1 MQDLH
6 KIYPETPAQNL
17 ALEELRSYYFSIHKK
32 LFMDDMLTRII
43 SIALAIGIIGYN
55 TLSLSQKGLDFSAN
69 PLGSGVELLTS
80 VLTGAILWVLLSVAF
95 VYLITHGIT
104 KLDHHEV
111 AKQFKEKLTAVSEQY
126 VGETQAGD
134 HVQLHINGEFIEG
147 GFFGLTTLN
156 HTVLTVTILRHAK
169 TDMGYKD
176 TGPLHLSF
184 QDNEVQLWAGVVR
197 KPGKKG
203 LEEAPA

>member
-6 KIYPETPAQNL
+6 KIYPETPVQNL

-32 LFMDDMLTRII
+32 LFMDDVLTRII
-43 SIALAIGIIGYN
+43 SIALAIVIIGYN
-55 TLSLSQKGLDFSAN
+55 VLSLSHKGLDFSAN
-69 PLGSGVELLTS
+69 PLGSGIELLTS
-80 VLTGAILWVLLSVAF
+80 FLTGVILWVLLSVAS

-111 AKQFKEKLTAVSEQY
+111 AEQFKEKLRTVSEQY
-126 VGETQAGD
+126 VGKTQAGD
-134 HVQLHINGEFIEG
+134 HVQLHINGNFIEG
-147 GFFGLTTLN
+147 GFFGLTTLH

-169 TDMGYKD
+169 TDTGYKD

-184 QDNEVQLWAGVVR
+184 QDNEVQLWAGVIR

-203 LEEAPA
+203 SKKATA